1 MQHQSGGDLAWEQA
15 PDEWFTGNA
24 WFGMHHGPTH
34 EKDLTLLGVSFEP
47 GARTDWH
54 THPEGQAIYIQEG
67 RALVQTDGGEL
78 VEAGPGDTVYA
89 PAGELHW
96 HGAAPDSPMMH
107 LSITW
112 GGATEWVGRKV
123 TDEEYGG

>member
-15 PDEWFTGNA
+15 PDDWFTGKA

-67 RALVQTDGGEL
+67 RQHF
-78 VEAGPGDTVYA
+78 GDRGCSHDHGVGD
-89 PAGELHW
+89 AGEDRDRWRNRQPGIDQSL
-96 HGAAPDSPMMH
+96 
-107 LSITW
+107 
-112 GGATEWVGRKV
+112 E
-123 TDEEYGG
+123 